1 MDNKEILFIT
11 NDGKEFKGNSNI
23 KKMINVQLPE
33 GTLLHL
39 NIN

>member
-11 NDGKEFKGNSNI
+11 NDGKEFKVNSNI
-23 KKMINVQLPE
+23 KKMLNVQLPE

-39 NIN
+39 NI